1 VSAPTFLAML
11 ATVGVVASCWYGG
24 VALFLSHEAVSGA
37 YRRAQKWIDRACGA
51 VIVALGI
58 RQALR

>member
-1 VSAPTFLAML
+1 MIDFSAVAAVFSAY
-11 ATVGVVASCWYGG
+11 VVG

-37 YRRAQKWIDRACGA
+37 YRRAQEWIDRACGA
-51 VIVALGI
+51 VIVALGV

>member
-1 VSAPTFLAML
+1 MIDFSAVAAVFSAY
-11 ATVGVVASCWYGG
+11 VVG

-37 YRRAQKWIDRACGA
+37 YRRAQKWIDRECGA
-51 VIVALGI
+51 VIVALGL